1 MLNLNFKQRRSKRT
15 SDSFSGKRLIE
26 NKFLTSS
33 LSRASLFAFISISA
47 CQSTNQNREG
57 ILLDPLKMDK
67 LVKTVGAVENTYELS
82 ETVIHAGI
90 TAVPQKQTS
99 INIKKSPSSIVKN
112 SAQINS
118 TSNSEDDDSADSGEL
133 GESDEPIVDE
143 NLKADSEKEVIDK
156 DSEKSPEEIGE
167 LIPESNSIIQSI
179 EGKFPLCEDSIYMA
193 DWRRQFEARWLAA
206 NTNRYKKQS
215 LLRRALSEARSQ
227 EFMRLL
233 FPVLDVSSFDYP
245 VVINDD
251 VLKWM
256 NYFQTRG
263 RKVFVTWLRRAED
276 IVPLMA
282 PVLEKN
288 GLPKDLV
295 YLSMIESGFNNR
307 AFSSARASGPWQFMS
322 ATGKKFNLRI
332 TDFVDERRDPVK
344 ATQAAVDYLT
354 YLYSLFGDWHL
365 AAASYNAGEGRVG
378 KAIRAADAADFFTL
392 SEGGFLPNETRNYVP
407 KLIAAMIISK
417 NPTKFGFEVSAG
429 SRAIKTKTL
438 KLERSVAL
446 SDLSR
451 AINIDKSVIEGLNPE
466 LRLGITPPSTSKN
479 KSYNVVVPENVYA
492 DAVAAI
498 GDLPEPSLYHPV
510 VARVRRRESV
520 TQFAQHYGLTTQSIL
535 KSNPS
540 LKANSKL
547 NKGQTLTLSVALGS
561 GQYERLTSD
570 QGKSKKKIAK
580 RGSRKNNRKYARV
593 SIRRSA
599 KNTVNKD

>member
-67 LVKTVGAVENTYELS
+67 QVKTVGAVENTYELS

-118 TSNSEDDDSADSGEL
+118 TSNSEDDDSADSGE
-133 GESDEPIVDE
+133 SDEPIVDE
-143 NLKADSEKEVIDK
+143 NLKADSEKEIIDK
-156 DSEKSPEEIGE
+156 DSEKSPEDIGE

-417 NPTKFGFEVSAG
+417 NPAKFGFEVSAG